1 MGLFQVTVN
10 RLGHLL
16 EGGASELM
24 NILNAFTY
32 DSRNVQHLSCNYGPD
47 LGT

>member
-1 MGLFQVTVN
+1 MGLFQVTVD

-24 NILNAFTY
+24 KIFNAFSY
-32 DSRNVQHLSCNYGPD
+32 DSRNVQYLSCNYGPI
-47 LGT
+47 LVT